1 MRPSRWSLR
10 VVISISARFSCASC
24 LSCPKDSGSSWFFG
38 KFKIWRFP
46 KLRICCNARNQQSGI
61 FFHRPRN
68 RSATRLR
75 ICSQNMECSRIPAAS
90 LWSELP
96 RPQLEEIC
104 RHLKSCLACQ
114 RRAFAQAPD
123 QLLFLLRE
131 EEMPADFWSGFWESL
146 EKKLPDRQPKQPV
159 LGIARVLRWAAVFVI
174 GVFLI
179 SFSRTLP
186 TQTQNS
192 SRPSPAIEQSIAS
205 EAEFPII
212 EATQDSKAKYYIIQS
227 PGNAKIVMMYDPDLQ
242 L

>member
-1 MRPSRWSLR
+1 
-10 VVISISARFSCASC
+10 
-24 LSCPKDSGSSWFFG
+24 
-38 KFKIWRFP
+38 
-46 KLRICCNARNQQSGI
+46 
-61 FFHRPRN
+61 
-68 RSATRLR
+68 
-75 ICSQNMECSRIPAAS
+75 MECSRIPAAS
-90 LWSELP
+90 LWGELP
-96 RPQLEEIC
+96 EAQLDEIC

-131 EEMPADFWSGFWESL
+131 EEMPTDFWSGFWESL
-146 EKKLPDRQPKQPV
+146 EKKLPHREPQQPV

-186 TQTQNS
+186 KQTENA
-192 SRPSPAIEQSIAS
+192 SRRNPAVEQSIVS
-205 EAEFPII
+205 ESEFPII

-227 PGNAKIVMMYDPDLQ
+227 PGNEKIVMMYDPDLQ